1 VEKQRPQR
9 LRAACAAAAQRFG
22 PRIILVAKN
31 RQAVVHIAH
40 IVRNTHCVLAARR
53 AGRTGEDRFM
63 RVRHA
68 VRDTTWIALYLL
80 FILAPLFALLAG
92 MWPSARDF
100 WTELAVA
107 LGYSGLAMMGLQF
120 GLTARFRY
128 VTEPWGED
136 IIYHFHRQISLVAV
150 SIIVTHAVILTAGR
164 PEMLAPL
171 NMLQAPW
178 SARFAIV
185 SIGALIALVV
195 AALWRVRLNIGYEA
209 WHLSHIVLAVVAIA
223 AGVAHMVGSG
233 FYLVDP
239 WKRALWIALTI
250 FWIGLLL
257 YVRIVKPLFMLRRPY
272 RVADVRRERGDT
284 TTLVMQPDGHPGFR
298 FIPGQFGWLTLW
310 ASPFKITGH
319 PFSFSSSAAVT
330 DGHVEMSIRNLGDF
344 TSEIHKVPVGQRV
357 YLDGPYGAFTIGN
370 PADMH
375 VLIAGGIGV
384 TPMMSMI
391 RTLAD
396 RGDRRPVTLLYGSRD
411 WDSITFREE
420 LEALQA
426 RLNLTVVHVLADPPS
441 GWTGERGFI
450 TAEMFKRHLPSPYAD
465 HEYFICGPDV
475 MMDAIEKALG
485 ELDVPLSKYHS
496 ERYSFV

>member
-1 VEKQRPQR
+1 MQ
-9 LRAACAAAAQRFG
+9 LRYA
-22 PRIILVAKN
+22 
-31 RQAVVHIAH
+31 
-40 IVRNTHCVLAARR
+40 
-53 AGRTGEDRFM
+53 M
-63 RVRHA
+63 RGTVW
-68 VRDTTWIALYLL
+68 VILYLV

-92 MWPSARDF
+92 SWPPARGF
-100 WTELAVA
+100 WTEFSVA
-107 LGYSGLAMMGLQF
+107 IGYSGLAMMGLQF

-136 IIYHFHRQISLVAV
+136 VIYHFHRQISLIAVGLVVAHPL
-150 SIIVTHAVILTAGR
+150 IMFAVR
-164 PEMLAPL
+164 PELFALPDY
-171 NMLQAPW
+171 NEVPW
-178 SARFAIV
+178 GAVFAFLSLFSLV
-185 SIGALIALVV
+185 ALVV
-195 AALWRVRLNIGYEA
+195 MALWRAKLKIGYET
-209 WHLSHIVLAVVAIA
+209 WHLTHIALAVVAVT
-223 AGVAHMVGSG
+223 GGLLHMVAWG
-233 FYLVDP
+233 FYLTDP
-239 WKRALWIALTI
+239 WKRALWIGLTI

-272 RVADVRRERGDT
+272 RLSEVRGERGDT

-298 FIPGQFGWLTLW
+298 FRPGQFGWLTVW
-310 ASPFKITGH
+310 GSPFKITGH
-319 PFSFSSSAAVT
+319 PFSFSSSAAVS
-330 DGHVEMSIRNLGDF
+330 DGRVEMSIRKLGDF

-396 RGDRRPVTLLYGSRD
+396 RSDERPVILFYGGRD
-411 WDSITFREE
+411 WESITFREE
-420 LEALQA
+420 LEALKA
-426 RLNLTVVHVLADPPS
+426 RLNLTIVYVLADPPS
-441 GWTGERGFI
+441 GWTGEQGFI
-450 TAEMFKRHLPSPYAD
+450 TAEMFKRHLPPPYAD

-485 ELDVPLSKYHS
+485 ELNVPLSKYHS